1 MPAGATQSKNYHT
14 CLHINPGTVHCS
26 TASSDTNIGG
36 EIHLDAV
43 AVVVP
48 LNMFEQVEVFSFQVR
63 ASAGTEYVI
72 AVHCDTS
79 SGSASP

>member
-1 MPAGATQSKNYHT
+1 
-14 CLHINPGTVHCS
+14 
-26 TASSDTNIGG
+26 
-36 EIHLDAV
+36 LDAV